1 MTCDM
6 DEIYMQT
13 LMEVAK
19 ILQKKYNCMSE
30 IFRLT
35 EEAAQA
41 LGRDDK
47 VSVQLILGMRGEEM
61 DRIRECDKNV
71 GLFRDGMPPE
81 LADWLSE
88 ALEGKLPVTE
98 DPYGKEGAVILRI
111 AANTR
116 SVWERTM
123 VVDRRM
129 NMRLSGKDSFYTDK

>member
-13 LMEVAK
+13 LMELAK

-47 VSVQLILGMRGEEM
+47 VSVQMILGMRGEEM

>member
-47 VSVQLILGMRGEEM
+47 VSVQMILGMRGEEM

>member
-47 VSVQLILGMRGEEM
+47 VSVQMILGMRGEEM

-129 NMRLSGKDSFYTDK
+129 TMRLSGKDSFYTDK

>member
-1 MTCDM
+1 VTCDM

-13 LMEVAK
+13 LMELAK

-47 VSVQLILGMRGEEM
+47 VSVQMILGMRGEEM

>member
-47 VSVQLILGMRGEEM
+47 VSVQMILGMRGEEM
-61 DRIRECDKNV
+61 DRIRDCDKNV

>member
-1 MTCDM
+1 VTCDM

-47 VSVQLILGMRGEEM
+47 VSVQMILGMRGEEM

>member
-47 VSVQLILGMRGEEM
+47 VSVQMILGMRGEEM

-129 NMRLSGKDSFYTDK
+129 NMRLSGKDYFYSEK

>member
-47 VSVQLILGMRGEEM
+47 VSVQMILGMRGEEM

-71 GLFRDGMPPE
+71 GLFREGMPPE

>member
-47 VSVQLILGMRGEEM
+47 VSVQMILGMRGEEM

-71 GLFRDGMPPE
+71 GLFRDGVPPE

>member
-47 VSVQLILGMRGEEM
+47 VSVQMILGMRGEEM

-98 DPYGKEGAVILRI
+98 DLYGKEGAVILRI

>member
-47 VSVQLILGMRGEEM
+47 VSVQMILGMRGEEM

-129 NMRLSGKDSFYTDK
+129 NMRLSGKDSFY

>member
-30 IFRLT
+30 IFSLT

-47 VSVQLILGMRGEEM
+47 VSVQMILGMRGEEM